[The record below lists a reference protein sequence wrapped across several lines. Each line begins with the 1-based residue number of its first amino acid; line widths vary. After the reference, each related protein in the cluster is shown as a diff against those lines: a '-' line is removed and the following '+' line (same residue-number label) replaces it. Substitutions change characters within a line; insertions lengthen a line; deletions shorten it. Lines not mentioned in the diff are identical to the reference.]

1 MNKLENE
8 VRLNLKQSKEIV
20 KIKMEIKQETEKK
33 EMLK

>member
-20 KIKMEIKQETEKK
+20 KMEIKQETEKK